1 MLASYRSI
9 GDGKI
14 SLEEFQAWWQEN
26 GGELQKLGHRAL
38 TIQLSGGDDLLLV
51 AADEATKD
59 RWVNGLRTMLKR
71 TIAQSPKPTLP

>member
-1 MLASYRSI
+1 MVAR
-9 GDGKI
+9 
-14 SLEEFQAWWQEN
+14 N

-59 RWVNGLRTMLKR
+59 SGST
-71 TIAQSPKPTLP
+71 ACEQC